1 MNNWMTEER
10 RQIVQKYVHDM
21 INSFVEDPQGADYH
35 DEYDPLKNEDRLHG
49 NTCTT

>member
-21 INSFVEDPQGADYH
+21 IITTSMIRH
-35 DEYDPLKNEDRLHG
+35 
-49 NTCTT
+49 TCRSIHLILSGFSRKHVIMISIQ